1 MRTYL
6 CDVADLRMISFLLE
20 EFASLQQL
28 MWNAKIGVRS
38 PSKFRAQL
46 SRNLSQYA
54 GTEQQDAQELLNDLL
69 DALHED
75 CNKVQKK
82 PYVEALEDNFV
93 EHNPLSLVG
102 EESWRRYV
110 LI

>member
-1 MRTYL
+1 
-6 CDVADLRMISFLLE
+6 MISFLLE